1 MELGYLV
8 NSWDLQFNIVLH
20 WDVTSPNCF
29 CFCFFFLKSNFRSW
43 QYWRKGSEVSLD
55 LLPLH
60 NILHQDGAFVTIDE
74 PTLTHRNHPDS
85 IVYLMI
91 HSWYCTPYGFGQIYN
106 DIWASQVV
114 LVEKNPPA
122 NAGDVRDEGLS
133 PRSGRSPGG
142 GHGNPLQYFCLENPM
157 NRGAWWTTVPGV
169 TKSQTQL
176 SIDVH
181 SLLIK

>member
-1 MELGYLV
+1 MVILGP
-8 NSWDLQFNIVLH
+8 NSGKFRHFWGGVLLPPVPGVFIGS
-20 WDVTSPNCF
+20 WQPYSGVGVSGQQLGSSVQYCTTLRCNFSQLF
-29 CFCFFFLKSNFRSW
+29 LFLFFFLKSNFRSW

-91 HSWYCTPYGFGQIYN
+91 HSWHCTPYGFGQIYN

-114 LVEKNPPA
+114 L
-122 NAGDVRDEGLS
+122 
-133 PRSGRSPGG
+133 
-142 GHGNPLQYFCLENPM
+142 
-157 NRGAWWTTVPGV
+157 
-169 TKSQTQL
+169 
-176 SIDVH
+176 
-181 SLLIK
+181 